1 MVRLFAAFC
10 KYLIQSV
17 SVFRKAH
24 ALLGHL
30 GRSQDQNLNR
40 LHFRENLNR
49 LRRLGRAC
57 AWTSCLFNEIEAK
70 VIPRKS
76 HDLVTL
82 CVFSHAV
89 CEDSEESL
97 KAQEQFNA
105 IWSVHSIQLVSYIVI
120 AILAKMWL

>member
-1 MVRLFAAFC
+1 MVGLFAAFC

-57 AWTSCLFNEIEAK
+57 AWTSRLITAICKMVERFQKFHVSAI
-70 VIPRKS
+70 
-76 HDLVTL
+76 
-82 CVFSHAV
+82 V
-89 CEDSEESL
+89 CYKQPFFGKALESMMQ
-97 KAQEQFNA
+97 APPF
-105 IWSVHSIQLVSYIVI
+105 
-120 AILAKMWL
+120 